1 MNAPDH
7 ELRASADVL
16 AFSESFES
24 VQGEGVSA
32 GEPSVFLRLAHCNL
46 RCNWCDTKYTWDFRA
61 YRYEDEVRF
70 ERVVDLA
77 ARLNAFSTRRLV
89 LTGGEPL
96 LQQAGVAQLFS
107 LLGADFW
114 VEVETNGTRV
124 PEPALVERVDQWNV
138 SPKLAH
144 SGEPENKR
152 IRPEALAAFLATGRA
167 HLKLVVS
174 SPGDAA
180 EAEAI
185 VAGAGWPRERV
196 LWMAEGATRATLAE
210 RGPLVRAE
218 ALRRGFGYSPRLHV
232 ERWDGAR
239 GV

>member
-1 MNAPDH
+1 MAEVP
-7 ELRASADVL
+7 ELRASAETL
-16 AFSESFES
+16 AFSEIFES

-46 RCNWCDTKYTWDFRA
+46 RCSWCDTKYTWDFQN
-61 YRYEDEVRF
+61 YRYDDEVHF
-70 ERVVDLA
+70 ERVVELA
-77 ARLNAFSTRRLV
+77 SRLNAFATRRLV

-96 LQQAGVAQLFS
+96 LQQAGVARLFE
-107 LLGADFW
+107 LLGKDFW

-124 PEPALVERVDQWNV
+124 PERAVAERVDQWNV

-144 SGEPENKR
+144 SGEPEHRR
-152 IRPEALAAFLATGRA
+152 IRPEALSALLVTGRA
-167 HLKLVVS
+167 FLKLVV
-174 SPGDAA
+174 GANDGA
-180 EAEAI
+180 EAEAL
-185 VAGAGWPRERV
+185 VAGSGWPRERV
-196 LWMAEGATRATLAE
+196 LWMAEGATRTALAE